1 MKHFFQKSILTA
13 AVFASVITLSSFNNV
28 KKTEKATVS
37 AYEITR
43 LSTDL
48 LSATGQQQWTWKLTN
63 VNPGNG
69 LNGTLQDVSHWSIPL
84 STAAEAAFVSAEYSF
99 DGITWYTLV
108 VEIERDPSIRFCTTT
123 DVLKF
128 NVGTSGSQPTYYRAT
143 FSTAFATNI
152 NATAWVKTGS
162 GRTGCNLYYFEGIG
176 NVVGRTND

>member
-28 KKTEKATVS
+28 KKAENATVS
-37 AYEITR
+37 SYEITR
-43 LSTDL
+43 MSTDL
-48 LSATGQQQWTWKLTN
+48 VGTSQQWTWKLTN

-69 LNGTLQDVSHWSIPL
+69 ENGTLQDVSHWSIPL
-84 STAAEAAFVSAEYSF
+84 SPSAEAAFVSAEYSF

-108 VEIERDPSIRFCTTT
+108 VEIERDPSIRVCCTS

-143 FSTAFATNI
+143 FSTSFSTNI
-152 NATAWVKTGS
+152 NATAWVKTGG

-176 NVVGRTND
+176 NVAGRTND